1 VLSGSRGWRL
11 DEVPWLRHD
20 ADVSIAGAYLAE
32 IDAPD
37 VGWERESVPEVFESL
52 SDEPGPVRDERLV
65 RSAAG
70 PVVPFAI
77 KFSVG
82 RWPGQDVGEDAEW
95 AAAAALAR
103 RRLTV
108 WQEAGVGGAS
118 TEPPV
123 GVLDWVE
130 EHISSWD
137 AQDFPSLVRS
147 RVDAL
152 LDAGRRG
159 RERGLRLRETRGQ
172 IPPLAC
178 SACWVLRHPGDHYFR
193 LARDNAT
200 DARLCEL
207 LDAEIAVLSDRYDRL
222 SAEHHVHQSDHVTL
236 ELGVLGPI
244 SPGWREPVPAT
255 VQAASTD
262 AVTVGDQI
270 GLRLVADPDA
280 TFNGTLVSLRA
291 GERWLTV
298 ADGIRDRTI
307 IPRDGTRRLAT

>member
-1 VLSGSRGWRL
+1 M
-11 DEVPWLRHD
+11 
-20 ADVSIAGAYLAE
+20 SIAGGYLAE

-37 VGWERESVPEVFESL
+37 VGWERESVREVLESL
-52 SDEPGPVRDERLV
+52 RDEPALVRDERLV
-65 RSAAG
+65 RSAVD

-77 KFSVG
+77 RLAVG
-82 RWPGQDVGEDAEW
+82 RWPGHDVGEDAEW

-108 WQEAGVGGAS
+108 WKEAGTEGAS
-118 TEPPV
+118 TELAV

-130 EHISSWD
+130 DHIGRWD

-147 RVDAL
+147 RVDGL

-159 RERGLRLRETRGQ
+159 HERGMRLRETRGQ

-193 LARDNAT
+193 LARDTAT

-207 LDAEIAVLSDRYDRL
+207 LDAQIAVLFDRYDRL
-222 SAEHHVHQSDHVTL
+222 SAEHHIHQSDDVVL

-244 SPGWREPVPAT
+244 GAGWREPVPTT
-255 VQAASTD
+255 VHAANTD
-262 AVTVGDQI
+262 AVTVGEQI
-270 GLRLVADPDA
+270 GLKLVADPDA
-280 TFNGTLVSLRA
+280 TFNGTLVSVRA

-298 ADGIRDRTI
+298 ADGIRYRTI
-307 IPRDGTRRLAT
+307 IPRDGTRRLAA